1 MRNYAFR
8 LVNVFAESQFGGNPL
23 CVFEQADGLKDAEM
37 QALARQFNLSE
48 TSFILPPEQAGA
60 IARMRIFTPDM
71 EMAFAGHPSLG
82 TAHVVKQ
89 LQAGDTQFA
98 LECKAGLI
106 PMALDQQGIWT
117 LVAPYR
123 SEVQPVEVQTR
134 SCELSPAQ
142 VAGMLGLQ
150 EEDLLSAPVWLD
162 TGSEQL
168 LVPLKSA
175 AAVAKVQ
182 PDSAQLASWPANRV
196 GRRMAYVFA
205 FDEPVESNPEPRQV
219 TARYVFARS
228 DGGFGEDPGTGS
240 ACANL
245 GGWWLAQGRNVPV
258 SMVISQGVQMGRPCR
273 LYLEVTKDQAIRV
286 GGRVIEIAQG
296 QVQIE

>member
-23 CVFEQADGLKDAEM
+23 CVFEQADGLTDVEM
-37 QALARQFNLSE
+37 QLLARQFNLSE

-60 IARMRIFTPDM
+60 SARMRIFTPDM

-123 SEVQPVEVQTR
+123 SEVQHGGVQTR
-134 SCELSPAQ
+134 PCELPPAQ
-142 VAGMLGLQ
+142 VAAMLGLQ
-150 EEDLLSAPVWLD
+150 ETDLLSAPVWVN

-175 AAVAKVQ
+175 AAVAKAQ

-245 GGWWLAQGRNVPV
+245 GGWWMAQGQVVPV

-273 LYLEVTKDQAIRV
+273 LHLEVTKDQAIRV

>member
-1 MRNYAFR
+1 MRKYAFR

-23 CVFEQADGLKDAEM
+23 CVFEQADGLTDAEM
-37 QALARQFNLSE
+37 LALAKQFNLSE

-60 IARMRIFTPDM
+60 SARMRIFTPDM

-82 TAHVVKQ
+82 TAHVVQQ
-89 LQAGDTQFA
+89 LQGDTQFA

-106 PMALDQQGIWT
+106 PMMLDQQGIWI
-117 LVAPYR
+117 LVAPHR
-123 SEVQPVEVQTR
+123 GEVQRGQVLTR
-134 SCELSPAQ
+134 PCELSPAQ

-150 EEDLLSAPVWLD
+150 ESDLLSDPVWVN

-175 AAVAKVQ
+175 TAVAKVQ
-182 PDSAQLASWPANRV
+182 PDSAQLAIWPANRV

-205 FDEPVESNPEPRQV
+205 FDAATAPNAGHRPV
-219 TARYVFARS
+219 TARYVFARQ
-228 DGGFGEDPGTGS
+228 DGGFSEDPGTGS

-245 GGWWLAQGRNVPV
+245 GGWWMAQGRDVPV
-258 SMVISQGVQMGRPCR
+258 SMVIAQGVQMGRPCR

-286 GGRVIEIAQG
+286 GGRVREIAQG

>member
-1 MRNYAFR
+1 MRNYPFR

-23 CVFEQADGLKDAEM
+23 CVFEQADGLTDTEM
-37 QALARQFNLSE
+37 QLLARQFNLSE
-48 TSFILPPEQAGA
+48 TSFILLPEQLAA
-60 IARMRIFTPDM
+60 SARMRIFTPDM

-82 TAHVVKQ
+82 TAHVVRQ
-89 LQAGDTQFA
+89 LQGGDAQFG

-117 LVAPYR
+117 LVAPHR
-123 SEVQPVEVQTR
+123 GAVLTR
-134 SCELSPAQ
+134 PCELTPAQ

-150 EEDLLSAPVWLD
+150 ETDLLSEPVWVN

-175 AAVAKVQ
+175 AAVAKVR
-182 PDSAQLASWPANRV
+182 PDSAQLAIWPPNRL

-205 FDEPVESNPEPRQV
+205 FDEPAEISPEPRQV
-219 TARYVFARS
+219 TARYVYAQQ

-245 GGWWLAQGRNVPV
+245 G
-258 SMVISQGVQMGRPCR
+258 
-273 LYLEVTKDQAIRV
+273 
-286 GGRVIEIAQG
+286 
-296 QVQIE
+296 